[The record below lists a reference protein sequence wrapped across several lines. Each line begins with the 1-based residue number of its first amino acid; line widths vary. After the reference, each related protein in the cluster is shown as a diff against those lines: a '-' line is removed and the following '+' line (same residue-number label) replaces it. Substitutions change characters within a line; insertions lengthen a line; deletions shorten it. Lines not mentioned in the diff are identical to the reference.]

1 MNSDKENELIEKIDR
16 LERELLYTKEDLN
29 EKIDQL
35 NLEVLRNAKY
45 DIEGT
50 GRLRNEMHQD
60 INKQGVDHLKLRW
73 KVLNLESN
81 WRMLMIVVL
90 TIGAYFL
97 LSYFGF

>member
-16 LERELLYTKEDLN
+16 LERELLHTKEDLN

-35 NLEVLRNAKY
+35 NLEVSRNAMY

-50 GRLRNEMHQD
+50 GKLRYEMHQAD
-60 INKQGVDHLKLRW
+60 NKQGVDNLKLRW